1 MCFTRPTCGCGPSGN
16 AGPLATSLK
25 GFLGYHEREAWTWEH
40 LALSRA
46 RVVEA
51 DPGLAPRIDAAIEQ
65 VLSRARDAA
74 KTIADVVEMR
84 ERLARDRKPR
94 HPFDLKLA
102 AGGLVDLE
110 FMAQS
115 AQLVARARLALP
127 QAGTADTLARMG
139 EVGLLPEAERLVE
152 IHRTYST
159 VLQVMSAALSDP
171 FRDEG
176 WTAAFRELLARQT
189 NMPNFE
195 RLSGELRAMQDEV
208 GAAAAAWYERAAKE

>member
-1 MCFTRPTCGCGPSGN
+1 M
-16 AGPLATSLK
+16 
-25 GFLGYHEREAWTWEH
+25 
-40 LALSRA
+40 
-46 RVVEA
+46 
-51 DPGLAPRIDAAIEQ
+51 
-65 VLSRARDAA
+65 
-74 KTIADVVEMR
+74 
-84 ERLARDRKPR
+84 
-94 HPFDLKLA
+94 
-102 AGGLVDLE
+102 
-110 FMAQS
+110 
-115 AQLVARARLALP
+115 
-127 QAGTADTLARMG
+127 
-139 EVGLLPEAERLVE
+139 E